1 MGAGRQKD
9 VIVLKNG
16 KKVFPEELEM
26 LVDKLEEVEESFIY
40 GLPQN
45 GNNNDPMVSLEVVYT
60 EDAIKDKTEEELKK
74 IIWDKVKEINKTLP
88 QYKYIKNLIIT
99 NEPLIK
105 TTTHKVKRKEELEKV
120 LNR

>member
-1 MGAGRQKD
+1 
-9 VIVLKNG
+9 
-16 KKVFPEELEM
+16 M

-40 GLPQN
+40 GMPQN
-45 GNNNDPMVSLEVVYT
+45 GNKNDPMVSLEVVYT

-88 QYKYIKNLIIT
+88 QYKYIKNLIVT

-120 LNR
+120 LNK